1 MNKKICVIGGGAWGE
16 NHIRTLNEM
25 GNLGAVVDKNEARLK
40 ELKEK
45 YNTEVFT
52 SIDEAISRRF
62 DGYVISTSAE
72 THYDIGKKI
81 INALLPCMIEKPMT
95 INSAQALE
103 LVELAKEKNVNLMV
117 AHILL
122 FHPAIN
128 KIKELIDTGK
138 IGKLYYIYSTR
149 IKFGVIRTEENV
161 FESFAPHDVAVCDY
175 LAGAPAEKIEIHTAN
190 FLQDDI
196 CDYAL
201 AKLEYPGNIH
211 AHIQTSWLHPF
222 KEQRVVAVGSDGM
235 LWFDDAGDKKVRYC
249 DKHVEWNNGVPKTVE
264 TESVV
269 IPYDDSE
276 KPLERELK
284 YFIAHLDEKPEIS
297 TGEAGY
303 NVVRVLEKAR
313 K

>member
-25 GNLGAVVDKNEARLK
+25 GALGAVVDKNEARLM
-40 ELKEK
+40 ELKQK

-52 SIDEAISRRF
+52 SLEDAVEKRF
-62 DGYVISTSAE
+62 DGYVVSTSAE
-72 THYDIGKKI
+72 THYAIGKAI
-81 INALLPCMIEKPMT
+81 ISAGLPCMIEKPMT
-95 INSAQALE
+95 INSEEAFE
-103 LVELAKEKNVNLMV
+103 LVKLAREKSVSLMV

-128 KIKELIDTGK
+128 KLKELIDAGK

-161 FESFAPHDVAVCDY
+161 FESFAPHDIAVCDY
-175 LAGAPAEKIEIHTAN
+175 LAGAPAEKIDIHTAN

-201 AKLEYPGNIH
+201 AKLEYPGNVH

-235 LWFDDAGDKKVRYC
+235 LWFDDAGDKQVHYC
-249 DKHVEWNNGVPKTVE
+249 DKHVEWENGAPKTA
-264 TESVV
+264 ESESTV

-284 YFIAHLDEKPEIS
+284 YFISHLEKAPEIS

-303 NVVRVLEKAR
+303 NVVRVLEKSR
-313 K
+313 